1 MKVIKFRNKFYKQTN
16 DIYIKSFPKEE
27 RYLSLNNMIKADSTD
42 LYCLVENESVYGIIY
57 LIENKSSIFILYLAI
72 NTDNRSKGYGSY
84 LLKWCLNKYKDK
96 KIFLNIEEL
105 NEEKSDLK
113 IRKKRL
119 DFYLR
124 NGFYLTNI
132 MSKDDKENFHVL
144 SNQKNV
150 NLDEYIELDNFVAK
164 VLNETI
170 SNIVEIDLNK
180 INFAQLV
187 MKIIIKNS
195 KRRER

>member
-1 MKVIKFRNKFYKQTN
+1 
-16 DIYIKSFPKEE
+16 
-27 RYLSLNNMIKADSTD
+27 MIRADSTD
-42 LYCLVENESVYGIIY
+42 LYCLIENENIYGIIY
-57 LIENKSSIFILYLAI
+57 LIENRTSLFILYLAI
-72 NTDNRSKGYGSY
+72 NTEYRSKGYGSY

-96 KIFLNIEEL
+96 KIFLNIEEI

-132 MSKDDKENFHVL
+132 MSKDNKENFHVL

-150 NLDEYIELDNFVAK
+150 DLDEYIELDNFVAK

-170 SNIVEIDLNK
+170 SDIVEIDLNK
-180 INFAQLV
+180 INLA
-187 MKIIIKNS
+187 
-195 KRRER
+195 

>member
-42 LYCLVENESVYGIIY
+42 LYCLIENENIYGIIY
-57 LIENKSSIFILYLAI
+57 LIENRTSLFILYLAI
-72 NTDNRSKGYGSY
+72 NSEYQSKGYGSY

-105 NEEKSDLK
+105 NEEKSDLE

-132 MSKDDKENFHVL
+132 MSKDNKENFHVL
-144 SNQKNV
+144 SNQKYVDLN
-150 NLDEYIELDNFVAK
+150 EYIELDNFVAK

-170 SNIVEIDLNK
+170 SDIVEIDLNK
-180 INFAQLV
+180 INLA
-187 MKIIIKNS
+187 
-195 KRRER
+195 